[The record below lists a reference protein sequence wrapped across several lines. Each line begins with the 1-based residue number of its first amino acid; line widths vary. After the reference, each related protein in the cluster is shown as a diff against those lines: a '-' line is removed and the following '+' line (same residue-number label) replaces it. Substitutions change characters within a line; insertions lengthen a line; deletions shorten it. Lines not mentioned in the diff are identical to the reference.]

1 MKLAA
6 NFMEAIRQMEQER
19 GIAAHHVIGAIEAAL
34 EETYKRRMIEQ
45 EKLLRE
51 SEIYVHIDTEKNEVR
66 VKWLKDVA
74 ETPENLNEVSLEEA
88 RKKREDAE
96 VGEQIE
102 VELPLTSKDFER
114 LTVSSRQA
122 ITQKLREAQK
132 LTVLEEYKDRIG
144 TMVTATVQR
153 LEKKNVI
160 VKLDNKSEL
169 VLPAMEQLPKD
180 HFRYNDKIRV
190 YLAEI
195 RENNR
200 TPYILISRTH
210 AGLVKCL
217 FEIEIPEVADGT
229 VQIKSIARDA
239 GFRTKIAVTS
249 LKGNVDPVGACIGSR
264 GSRIH
269 PIIDELKGEK
279 IDVVRW
285 SEDIGEFITN
295 ALSPAKVFQVQVN
308 EEECEAVIVVPDDQL
323 SLAIGRE
330 GQNVRLAAQLT
341 HYRLDIITES
351 QLRQQKQE
359 IQQAMQEQ
367 FYDEEMVEEEVDEQV
382 DEDAQGD
389 EAISEDDS
397 EE

>member
-19 GIAAHHVIGAIEAAL
+19 GISAHHVIGAIESAL
-34 EETYKRRMIEQ
+34 EETYKRKMIEQ
-45 EKLLRE
+45 EKLDRD
-51 SEIYVHIDTEKNEVR
+51 SEIYVHIDTDKNEVR
-66 VKWLKDVA
+66 VKWLKNITEA
-74 ETPENLNEVSLEEA
+74 AGSINEITLEDA

-96 VGEQIE
+96 IGEQME
-102 VELPLTSKDFER
+102 VELPLTSKDFEK

-132 LTVLEEYKDRIG
+132 LTVLEEYQDRIG
-144 TMVTATVQR
+144 SMVTATVQR

-169 VLPAMEQLPKD
+169 VLPAGEQLPKD

-200 TPYILISRTH
+200 TPYILISRSH

-217 FEIEIPEVADGT
+217 FEVEIPEVADGT

-239 GFRTKIAVTS
+239 GFRTKIAVHS
-249 LKGNVDPVGACIGSR
+249 LKSNVDPVGACIGSR

-308 EEECEAVIVVPDDQL
+308 EEDCEAIIVVPDDQL

-341 HYRLDIITES
+341 HYHLDIITES

-367 FYDEEMVEEEVDEQV
+367 FYDDEEAGEEEDNT
-382 DEDAQGD
+382 A
-389 EAISEDDS
+389 S
-397 EE
+397 EEE

>member
-1 MKLAA
+1 
-6 NFMEAIRQMEQER
+6 MEAIRQMEQER

>member
-19 GIAAHHVIGAIEAAL
+19 GISAHHVIGAIESAL
-34 EETYKRRMIEQ
+34 EETYKRKMIEQ
-45 EKLLRE
+45 EKLDRD
-51 SEIYVHIDTEKNEVR
+51 SEIYVHIDTDKNEVR
-66 VKWLKDVA
+66 VKWLKNITEPA
-74 ETPENLNEVSLEEA
+74 GSINEITLEDA

-96 VGEQIE
+96 IGEQME
-102 VELPLTSKDFER
+102 VELPLTSKDFEK

-132 LTVLEEYKDRIG
+132 LTVLEEYQDRIG
-144 TMVTATVQR
+144 SMVTATVQR

-169 VLPAMEQLPKD
+169 VLPAGEQLPKD

-200 TPYILISRTH
+200 TPYILISRSH

-217 FEIEIPEVADGT
+217 FEVEIPEVADGT

-239 GFRTKIAVTS
+239 GFRTKIAVHS

-308 EEECEAVIVVPDDQL
+308 EEDCEAIIVVPDDQL

-341 HYRLDIITES
+341 HYHLDIITES

-367 FYDEEMVEEEVDEQV
+367 FYDDDEAGEEEL
-382 DEDAQGD
+382 A
-389 EAISEDDS
+389 AS
-397 EE
+397 EEE

>member
-19 GIAAHHVIGAIEAAL
+19 GISAHHVIGAIESAL
-34 EETYKRRMIEQ
+34 EETYKRKMVEQ
-45 EKLLRE
+45 EKLDRD
-51 SEIYVHIDTEKNEVR
+51 SEIYVHIDTDKNEVR
-66 VKWLKDVA
+66 VKWLKNVT
-74 ETPENLNEVSLEEA
+74 ETVDSLNEITLEDA

-96 VGEQIE
+96 VGEQVEI
-102 VELPLTSKDFER
+102 ELPLTSKDFEK

-132 LTVLEEYKDRIG
+132 LTVLEEYQDRIG

-169 VLPAMEQLPKD
+169 VLPAGEQLPKD

-200 TPYILISRTH
+200 TPYILISRSH

-217 FEIEIPEVADGT
+217 FEVEIPEVADGT

-239 GFRTKIAVTS
+239 GFRTKIAVHS
-249 LKGNVDPVGACIGSR
+249 IKGNVDPVGACIGSR

-308 EEECEAVIVVPDDQL
+308 EEDCEAIIVVPDDQL

-341 HYRLDIITES
+341 HYHLDIITES

-367 FYDEEMVEEEVDEQV
+367 FYDEVGEEGEAEETDAEEE
-382 DEDAQGD
+382 
-389 EAISEDDS
+389 
-397 EE
+397 

>member
-19 GIAAHHVIGAIEAAL
+19 GISAHHVIGAIESAL
-34 EETYKRRMIEQ
+34 EETYKRKMIEQ
-45 EKLLRE
+45 EKLDRD
-51 SEIYVHIDTEKNEVR
+51 SEIYVHIDTDKNEVR
-66 VKWLKDVA
+66 VKWLKDITEA
-74 ETPENLNEVSLEEA
+74 AGSINEITLEDA

-96 VGEQIE
+96 IGEQME
-102 VELPLTSKDFER
+102 VELPLTSKDFEK

-132 LTVLEEYKDRIG
+132 LTVLEEYQDRIG
-144 TMVTATVQR
+144 SMVTATVQR

-169 VLPAMEQLPKD
+169 VLPAGEQLPKD

-200 TPYILISRTH
+200 TPYILISRSH

-217 FEIEIPEVADGT
+217 FEVEIPEVADGT

-239 GFRTKIAVTS
+239 GFRTKIAVHS

-308 EEECEAVIVVPDDQL
+308 EEDCEAIIVVPDDQL

-341 HYRLDIITES
+341 HYHLDIITES

-367 FYDEEMVEEEVDEQV
+367 FYDDDEAGEEEL
-382 DEDAQGD
+382 A
-389 EAISEDDS
+389 S
-397 EE
+397 EEE

>member
-19 GIAAHHVIGAIEAAL
+19 GISAHHVIGAIESAL
-34 EETYKRRMIEQ
+34 EETYKRKMIEQ
-45 EKLLRE
+45 EKLDRE
-51 SEIYVHIDTEKNEVR
+51 SDIYVHIDTEKNEVR
-66 VKWLKDVA
+66 VKWLKNVTEAADA
-74 ETPENLNEVSLEEA
+74 LNDISLEDA

-96 VGEQIE
+96 VGEQVE

-132 LTVLEEYKDRIG
+132 LTVLEEYQDRIG
-144 TMVTATVQR
+144 SMVTATVQR

-169 VLPAMEQLPKD
+169 VLPAGEQLPKD

-239 GFRTKIAVTS
+239 GFRTKIAVHS

-308 EEECEAVIVVPDDQL
+308 EEDCEAVIVVPDDQL

-341 HYRLDIITES
+341 HYHLDIITES

-359 IQQAMQEQ
+359 INQAMQEQ
-367 FYDEEMVEEEVDEQV
+367 FYDDEEGEEE
-382 DEDAQGD
+382 A
-389 EAISEDDS
+389 ALAS
-397 EE
+397 EEE